1 MWEYIG
7 EHAVEGRGGGSV
19 SRTRHDKTC
28 MTKHDRGQ
36 GNNMISCMGDQEYK

>member
-7 EHAVEGRGGGSV
+7 EHAVEGRGVSV
-19 SRTRHDKTC
+19 SGTRHDKRC

-36 GNNMISCMGDQEYK
+36 GNNMISCVDDPEYK